1 MSAYTRADL
10 VALDQSDPL
19 AAYRDQFTVPDD
31 VIYLD
36 GNSLGVLPR
45 QTLGRVE
52 QAVREEWGNGLV
64 RSWNTAGWYELPR
77 HLGNKIGKLIGAAEG
92 EVVVADSTSI
102 NLFKVLAAALRL
114 NPNRRV
120 ILSTTDNFPTDLYMA
135 QGLIDLLGNRHELR
149 LVDDEAII
157 NAIDEHTAVAMVT
170 HVNYRTG
177 RMHDMA
183 ATTQQAHQHGA
194 LMLWDLAHSA
204 GAMPVALND
213 VGADFAVGCGYKY
226 LNGGPGAPAFLY
238 VAQRYHLH
246 FSQPLSGWMGHAHPF
261 TFDWQYQPAEGVA
274 RYLCGTQ
281 PVLSMTALDCGVD
294 VALTADLNEVRR
306 KSLHVTDLFIEL
318 VEQRCAGHDLKLVTP
333 RQHDQRG
340 SQICLSHHEGY
351 PIMQALIARGVI
363 GDFRAPDIIR
373 FGITPLYLRYVD
385 IWDAVD
391 ILATIMD
398 TRAWDVPEFKQRAAV
413 T

>member
-1 MSAYTRADL
+1 MSAFTRADFL
-10 VALDQSDPL
+10 ALDQSDPL
-19 AAYRDQFTVPDD
+19 ASYREQFNVPDD
-31 VIYLD
+31 VVYLD

-45 QTLGRVE
+45 QTLARVE
-52 QAVREEWGNGLV
+52 QAVREEWGEGLV

-77 HLGNKIGKLIGAAEG
+77 RLGNKIAQLIGAAEG

-102 NLFKVLAAALRL
+102 NLFKVLTAALRL
-114 NPNRRV
+114 NSTRRV

-135 QGLIDLLGNRHELR
+135 QGLIDLLGDRHELR
-149 LVDDEAII
+149 LVDDEAILD
-157 NAIDEHTAVAMVT
+157 AIDDHTAVVMVT

-183 ATTQQAHQHGA
+183 ATTQRAHQHGA

-204 GAMPVALND
+204 GAMPVTLNE

-238 VAQRYHLH
+238 VAQRYHSH

-261 TFDWQYQPAEGVA
+261 TFDWQYQPAEGIA

-294 VALTADLNEVRR
+294 VALTADLHEVRR
-306 KSLHVTDLFIEL
+306 KSLQMTDLFIAL

-333 RQHDQRG
+333 RDHDRRG
-340 SQICLSHHEGY
+340 SQICLSHREGY

-373 FGITPLYLRYVD
+373 FGVTPLYLRYVD

-391 ILATIMD
+391 ILATILT
-398 TRAWDVPEFKQRAAV
+398 TRAWDIPEFKQRAAV

>member
-10 VALDQSDPL
+10 AALDQSDPL
-19 AAYRDQFTVPDD
+19 AVHRDQFDVPDG
-31 VIYLD
+31 VYYLD

-45 QTLGRVE
+45 QTPARVE
-52 QAVREEWGNGLV
+52 QAVREEWGKGLV

-77 HLGNKIGKLIGAAEG
+77 RLGDKIGKLIGAAAG
-92 EVVVADSTSI
+92 QVVVADSTSI
-102 NLFKVLAAALRL
+102 NLFKLLSAALRL
-114 NPNRRV
+114 RPDRRV
-120 ILSTTDNFPTDLYMA
+120 ILSTRDNFPTDLYMA
-135 QGLIDLLGNRHELR
+135 QGLIALLGDRHELR
-149 LVDDEAII
+149 LVDDEAILG
-157 NAIDEHTAVAMVT
+157 AIDDQTAVVMVT

-177 RMHDMA
+177 RMHNMA
-183 ATTQQAHQHGA
+183 ATTQRAHQHGA
-194 LMLWDLAHSA
+194 LMLWDLCHSA
-204 GAMPVALND
+204 GAMPVDLD
-213 VGADFAVGCGYKY
+213 GVGADFAVGCGYKY

-238 VAQRYHLH
+238 VSQRHQPE

-261 TFDWQYQPAEGVA
+261 TFDWQYQPAEGIA

-294 VALTADLNEVRR
+294 TLLAADLNDVRA
-306 KSLHVTDLFIEL
+306 KSLRMTDLFIEL
-318 VEQRCAGHDLKLVTP
+318 VEQRCAGHDLTLVTP
-333 RQHDQRG
+333 RPRDQRG
-340 SQICLSHHEGY
+340 SQICLSHPDGY
-351 PIMQALIARGVI
+351 PIMQALIAHGVI

-373 FGITPLYLRYVD
+373 FGVTPLYLRYVD

-391 ILATIMD
+391 ILATILN